1 MPITSIYEPVH
12 DELKLVENNLKS
24 LARVDSPSLIGLLGH
39 ILTPQ
44 GKRIRP
50 ALTLLAGRFHNYDLE
65 KLIPMATAVEML
77 HTATLIHDDTIDNSP
92 LRRGRPTASSL
103 WSKGI
108 AVLAG
113 DYLFANSARLVST
126 TDNVRV
132 MRLFA
137 ETLMTICGGELSQS
151 FSSYHVSQ
159 DRKDYYRRI
168 GQKTASLFAMATESG
183 AVLSGAPESSVRSLR
198 DYGYDLGI
206 AFQIIDDILDFTGEA
221 SEMGKPV
228 ASDLLQGTLTLPAIL
243 LMERNPNDN
252 PVSRIFGGEDV
263 ENNVKLTV
271 DMVRNST
278 IIEESFK
285 VAHDFCAK
293 ANDNLKALP
302 DCPAHK
308 SFLEL
313 TEYVVQRR
321 V

>member
-12 DELKLVENNLKS
+12 DELKLVEDSLKS
-24 LARVDSPSLIGLLGH
+24 LARVDSPSLINLLGH
-39 ILTPQ
+39 VLTPQ

-50 ALTLLAGRFHNYDLE
+50 ALTLLAGRFHNYNLE

-77 HTATLIHDDTIDNSP
+77 HTATLIHDDTIDNSV

-103 WSKGI
+103 WSSGI

-151 FSSYHVSQ
+151 FASYESSQ
-159 DRKDYYRRI
+159 GRQDYYRRI
-168 GQKTASLFAMATESG
+168 GQKTASLFSMATESG
-183 AVLSGAPESSVRSLR
+183 AVLSDASESSIRSLR

-221 SEMGKPV
+221 AEMGKPV
-228 ASDLLQGTLTLPAIL
+228 GNDLLQGTLTLPAIL
-243 LMERNPNDN
+243 LMERHPDDN
-252 PVSRIFGGEDV
+252 PVSKLFGGEDV
-263 ENNVKLTV
+263 EKNVNLTV
-271 DMVRNST
+271 DMIRNSD
-278 IIEESFK
+278 IIHESFQIANEFCTK
-285 VAHDFCAK
+285 AHHD
-293 ANDNLKALP
+293 LTSLP
-302 DCPAHK
+302 DC
-308 SFLEL
+308 
-313 TEYVVQRR
+313 
-321 V
+321 